1 MNIFKAMKPDLVA
14 ESVKSIDTEDLKSRG
29 ITTLLLDFD
38 NTLGPDHST
47 EPVDFSRECVDN
59 FRRLGFTMCLVSNAK
74 TGRSSNIAK
83 MLDIPCITYAHK
95 PNPSGV
101 RRALELMHSTS
112 SESCMIG
119 DQIFTDVIAGRLAGC
134 YTIMVERFGKKEIW
148 YVALKRPFERIV
160 RFFGRF

>member
-14 ESVKSIDTEDLKSRG
+14 ESVKSVDLNDLKERG
-29 ITTLLLDFD
+29 ITTILLDFD

-47 EPVDFSRECVDN
+47 EPVDFSYECVEN
-59 FRRLGFTMCLVSNAK
+59 MRRAGFKLCLVSNAK
-74 TGRSSNIAK
+74 TGRSSGIAA

-101 RRALELMHSTS
+101 RRAMELMKS
-112 SESCMIG
+112 SVSETCMIG

-134 YTIMVERFGKKEIW
+134 YTIMVEKLCRHEIW
-148 YVALKRPFERIV
+148 YVALKRPFEKIV
-160 RFFGRF
+160 RVFGRF

>member
-1 MNIFKAMKPDLVA
+1 MNIFKAMKPDRVE
-14 ESVKSIDTEDLKSRG
+14 ESVKSVDLNDLKSRG
-29 ITTLLLDFD
+29 IKTVLLDFD
-38 NTLGPDHST
+38 NTLGPDHAS
-47 EPVDFSRECVDN
+47 EPVDFSYECVAN
-59 FRRLGFTMCLVSNAK
+59 MRREGFALCLVSNAK
-74 TGRSSNIAK
+74 SGRSANIAK

-101 RRALELMHSTS
+101 RRAMELMKSTA
-112 SESCMIG
+112 SETCMIG